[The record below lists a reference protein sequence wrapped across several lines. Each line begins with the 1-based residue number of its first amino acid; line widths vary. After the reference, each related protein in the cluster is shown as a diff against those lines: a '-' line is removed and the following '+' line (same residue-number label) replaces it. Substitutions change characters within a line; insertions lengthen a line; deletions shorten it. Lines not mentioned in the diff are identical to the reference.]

1 MGILKTILL
10 ADDDQYVL
18 EGLLRHVPWEGMG
31 VRIVGTAR
39 NGREALDL
47 YRSLKPDIVITDIY
61 MPEMDG
67 FQLTEAIHRDNPSFP
82 VVILS
87 GYDDYENARRA
98 VRSGI
103 QHFLLKPPSLAEIE
117 FVIGEVVQALEES
130 REREELLAGYLRQ
143 QELLRRTMREAFM
156 REMLSTRYR
165 ADELPRERIE
175 FMGLPPRP
183 AVQVLTLS
191 LIRPD
196 QLGRMRERE
205 WQLIRFG
212 TGNILREMLRE
223 RLGEHGPVRAE
234 VVDYSDREFVV
245 VFLAERDGEAGE
257 LNAPLIREVSD
268 VMAERVLQYMKVSL
282 LGGLGSARVGYEQV
296 IDSFLESQAAVETA
310 EMSGLNKVFRYGEDG
325 ADATAAELPQ
335 MLLRRLLDDI
345 FRRNLPEAG
354 EWWSRLKEAIAG
366 SPAALPVLKGV
377 CGGVL
382 SALWSAWPST
392 AAAPDAA
399 RDAAAASVPSA
410 SDNRAFR
417 LDELLLALNR
427 CGSAAELAEWMDE
440 QVTRMLAQIREEVQ
454 GRKSHILVDRVI
466 HEFIEKEYHRDLSL
480 EEIASALHVNRNY
493 LSQLFKKITGEPFV
507 TYLNKYRVEKAKELL
522 MTGRYMVYEISEMVG
537 FQNPTY
543 FSQVFKSL
551 TGCSPSAY
559 NR

>member
-1 MGILKTILL
+1 MKTILL

-18 EGLLRHVPWEGMG
+18 DGLLKHVPWENMG
-31 VRIVGTAR
+31 VRVVGTAR
-39 NGREALDL
+39 NGREALEL

-67 FQLTEAIHRDNPSFP
+67 FQLTEAIHRDNPSLP

-103 QHFLLKPPSLAEIE
+103 QHFLLKPPSLSEIE

-143 QELLRRTMREAFM
+143 QDLLRRTMREAFL

-175 FMGLPPRP
+175 FMELPPRP

-196 QLGRMRERE
+196 QLGRTRERE

-212 TGNILREMLRE
+212 TGNILREILRE
-223 RLGEHGPVRAE
+223 RLGENGPVRAE
-234 VVDYSDREFVV
+234 VVEYSDREFVV
-245 VFLAERDGEAGE
+245 VFLAERDGEAGG
-257 LNAPLIREVSD
+257 LDAPLIREVSD
-268 VMAERVLQYMKVSL
+268 AMAERVLQYMKVSL
-282 LGGLGSARVGYEQV
+282 LAGLGSARVGYEQV

-310 EMSGLNKVFRYGEDG
+310 EMSGLNQVFRYGEDG
-325 ADATAAELPQ
+325 ADAPVAELPQ
-335 MLLRRLLDDI
+335 TLLRRLLDDI

-382 SALWSAWPST
+382 SALWSVLS
-392 AAAPDAA
+392 
-399 RDAAAASVPSA
+399 SSA
-410 SDNRAFR
+410 SAADDRTFR
-417 LDELLLALNR
+417 LDELLMALNR
-427 CGSAAELAEWMDE
+427 CGSAAELAEWMDG
-440 QVTRMLAQIREEVQ
+440 QVTRMLAHLKEEMQ

-551 TGCSPSAY
+551 TGFSPSAY